1 MTRFPKFLL
10 GGLLAFGALTAA
22 PAQAQTVVINP
33 PSWGPAA
40 PAGTRYYYLP
50 EVDGYYD
57 LRSQEYIVRR
67 DGQWQRQGQ
76 LNGFDR
82 NSWRPRVI
90 DYLGDTPWSRYDEDR
105 RRYPAGLPPGQRKR
119 LENGKGLPPGQ
130 AKKYGNQGYGNRDRD
145 DRRYDNNDRRRDDD
159 RRDEERRRDD
169 TRRAEERRRD
179 DGRRAEERRRYEDR
193 SRDRRDDNHDRDD
206 DRDKKDKGYKDKE
219 YNGKGK
225 GKD

>member
-67 DGQWQRQGQ
+67 DGQWQCQGQ

-90 DYLGDTPWSRYDEDR
+90 DYLGDTPWSRHDEDR

-145 DRRYDNNDRRRDDD
+145 DRRYNDEDR

-169 TRRAEERRRD
+169 ARRAEERRRD
-179 DGRRAEERRRYEDR
+179 DGRRREEDRRRYEDR

-219 YNGKGK
+219 YKGK

>member
-90 DYLGDTPWSRYDEDR
+90 DYLGDTPWSRHDEDR

-145 DRRYDNNDRRRDDD
+145 RDDRRYDNNDRRRDDD
-159 RRDEERRRDD
+159 
-169 TRRAEERRRD
+169 RRD

-206 DRDKKDKGYKDKE
+206 DRDKKDKGYK
-219 YNGKGK
+219 GKGK

>member
-90 DYLGDTPWSRYDEDR
+90 DYLGDTPWSRHDEDR

-145 DRRYDNNDRRRDDD
+145 DRRYNDEDR

-219 YNGKGK
+219 YKGKGK